1 MAAGVMSASQDADLR
16 DLTALC
22 DGDRSALGS
31 LYDRHASLLL
41 SLAERI
47 LGNRREAED
56 LLHDVFVEIWQRAG
70 DYDPTRGSVAT
81 WMRLRMRSRALD
93 RVRASSRRE
102 RATEISDRLLS
113 SGGLAAADWGIDNA
127 DQSTAD
133 QSTVRAALKELPS
146 EQSTVLVLSY
156 FAGMSA
162 SEIAESIGVPIGTV
176 KSRAAAAL
184 AKLRRALDP
193 GEGLQSSEAEVP

>member
-1 MAAGVMSASQDADLR
+1 MSASQDADLR

-22 DGDRSALGS
+22 DGDQEALGA

-41 SLAERI
+41 TLAERI
-47 LGNRREAED
+47 LGSRREAED

-70 DYDPTRGSVAT
+70 DYDPSRGTVAT
-81 WMRLRMRSRALD
+81 WMRLRTRSRALD
-93 RVRASSRRE
+93 RVRSSSRRE
-102 RATEISDRLLS
+102 RATEISDRVLS
-113 SGGLAAADWGIDNA
+113 YAEWGVESA
-127 DQSTAD
+127 DQSTD
-133 QSTVRAALKELPS
+133 QSAVRAALADLPA
-146 EQSTVLVLSY
+146 EQSTVIVLSY

-162 SEIAESIGVPIGTV
+162 SEISESIGVPIGTV

-193 GEGLQSSEAEVP
+193 SDAAPTPQSPLRGEGEVT